1 MTWDDLVRS
10 TGLSQS
16 TIRKIEDGRTPN
28 PGVFTLLRI
37 WKSLNLPIEG
47 VGELAPPQ

>member
-16 TIRKIEDGRTPN
+16 AIRKIEDGRTSN

-37 WKSLNLPIEG
+37 WRALNLPIEG
-47 VGELAPPQ
+47 IGKLVSPP